1 MSDGKL
7 TLLLA
12 TALFLVSAPEPDSRT
27 IAEMTRNFIVPV
39 DERALQAAEL
49 PKPLPARESQ
59 LVESKGAAVA
69 QEASGEAQ
77 QQPASKVAE
86 NLR

>member
-12 TALFLVSAPEPDSRT
+12 TALFLASAPQPDSRT
-27 IAEMTRNFIVPV
+27 IAEITANFIVPT

-49 PKPLPARESQ
+49 AKPLPASES
-59 LVESKGAAVA
+59 LVTQAGGDAA
-69 QEASGEAQ
+69 EPGEDGEAQ
-77 QQPASKVAE
+77 EQPAPAHALTL
-86 NLR
+86 N

>member
-12 TALFLVSAPEPDSRT
+12 TALFLVSAPQPDSRT
-27 IAEMTRNFIVPV
+27 IAEMTANFIVPT

-49 PKPLPARESQ
+49 ARPLPASESRVTQAGDDTAEREENRE
-59 LVESKGAAVA
+59 VKE
-69 QEASGEAQ
+69 
-77 QQPASKVAE
+77 QPEPAIALS
-86 NLR
+86 LD

>member
-27 IAEMTRNFIVPV
+27 IAEMTANFIVPA

-49 PKPLPARESQ
+49 PNPLPASESQ
-59 LVESKGAAVA
+59 IGESKDPAAA

-77 QQPASKVAE
+77 QQPAPESAQ